1 MHAFSDEVPLVFHV
15 QVAKKLL
22 QTYSHP
28 ERLEQMHCSSSQ
40 FFSALMMVHEGV
52 FRALITSRQGL

>member
-15 QVAKKLL
+15 QVAKRLL

-28 ERLEQMHCSSSQ
+28 ERLELKMHCSSSQ
-40 FFSALMMVHEGV
+40 FFSALNDGPWRGV
-52 FRALITSRQGL
+52 